1 MPRQSTVHAIA
12 LLAIALA
19 TVGFTGASTPR
30 FRLAPTSKAP
40 RAVGWVQLTPAVSPF
55 AVSVSRDG
63 RLEYDL
69 DITAHDL
76 PPVGWLGAYTGYVA
90 WLASPNLEVVR
101 RLGAIGNDSTI
112 HATADWNKFTVI
124 VTAEPA
130 KVGQKWSG
138 AVVLVGRSPS
148 SLMQSFADHPFY
160 NTGTPF

>member
-1 MPRQSTVHAIA
+1 MTRHRSQRIIGLFAIA
-12 LLAIALA
+12 FASL
-19 TVGFTGASTPR
+19 GFTSGVTPR
-30 FRLAPTSKAP
+30 FRLAPTDKAP
-40 RAVGWVQLTPAVSPF
+40 RAVGWVQLVPAMSPF
-55 AVSVSRDG
+55 AVSVTRDG
-63 RLEYDL
+63 RLVYDL

-76 PPVGWLGAYTGYVA
+76 PPIEWLGTYSGYVV

-101 RLGAIGNDSTI
+101 RLGAIRNDSTI